1 MATEEQS
8 SIDLTATLGCL
19 GLPSVVVS
27 REGRITWMNHSA
39 RAVFGDLE
47 GVIALGTT
55 VVPEDVPVARRE
67 FERKLDGAAAVT
79 DYEIDVVT
87 RDGRRVRAVISSV
100 PIPGDDPDRA
110 VFAVAWLDRQP
121 APIAETNLT
130 PRQSQVLQLLSDGAS
145 TEQIATEL
153 HLTTET
159 VRNHIRHVLKA
170 LGAHS
175 RLEAVVLARRQGLI
189 RDGRGK

>member
-1 MATEEQS
+1 MAIEDPS
-8 SIDLTATLGCL
+8 SIDLTTTLGRL

-27 REGRITWMNHSA
+27 REGRVTWMNDAA

-47 GVIALGTT
+47 GVIVLETT
-55 VVPEDVPVARRE
+55 VAPEDIPVARRE
-67 FERKLDGAAAVT
+67 FQRKLDGAAPVT
-79 DYEIDVVT
+79 DYEIDVIT
-87 RDGRRVRAVISSV
+87 RDGSRVRAEISSV

-121 APIAETNLT
+121 APAAKTTLT
-130 PRQSQVLQLLSDGAS
+130 PRQNQVLQLLAGGAS
-145 TEQIATEL
+145 TERIASEL

-159 VRNHIRHVLKA
+159 VRNHVRHVLKA

-189 RDGRGK
+189 RDDRGK

>member
-1 MATEEQS
+1 MATEEHS
-8 SIDLTATLGCL
+8 GIDLTATLGRL

-27 REGRITWMNHSA
+27 REGRITWMNDAA

-47 GVIALGTT
+47 GDFPLQIA
-55 VVPEDVPVARRE
+55 VVPEHVPVARQE
-67 FERKLDGAAAVT
+67 FERKLDGATQT
-79 DYEIDVVT
+79 DYEIDVIT
-87 RDGRRVRAVISSV
+87 RDGRRVRAAVSSV

-110 VFAVAWLDRQP
+110 VCAVAWLDRQP
-121 APIAETNLT
+121 APAAKGDLT
-130 PRQSQVLQLLSDGAS
+130 PRQNQVLQLLAGGAS
-145 TEQIATEL
+145 TEQIASEL

-159 VRNHIRHVLKA
+159 VRNHVRHVLKA

-189 RDGRGK
+189 RND